1 MKDKKTVLE
10 IARLFGVTDP
20 AVRIWIK
27 KGLPYEMEKVLGLRP
42 RKVIDPQDVE
52 NFLNLT
58 KKKD

>member
-10 IARLFGVTDP
+10 IARLYGVTDP

-27 KGLPYEMEKVLGLRP
+27 KGLPYEMEKVLGLKP
-42 RKVIDPQDVE
+42 RKVIDPKDVE

-58 KKKD
+58 KKD

>member
-42 RKVIDPQDVE
+42 RKVIDPKDVE

-58 KKKD
+58 KKKV